1 VGVNLEKAEPVVGHC
16 TGNLLSCLVIRVRRY
31 HESGAVDEHVDPTD
45 VSECLGDH
53 GALLW
58 VDVEDPT
65 GEDIA
70 CLTQE
75 FHVHHLAAE
84 DLTEPAPRPRL
95 ALFDTHCLLS
105 VRDCIFDGERFSTRE
120 VDLVFGD
127 GWLLSLRNVGDEG
140 EPPMPVDDV
149 VQRFERSRK
158 LDGATDEGF
167 LLFVFL
173 DTIVDRFFDV
183 SDAVEERLEAVE
195 DDIFGDPSG
204 VPSAAAPADRRI
216 TEQLYR
222 LRHDLI
228 GYRRVVSPLRD
239 ALNPMLRNEVGFL
252 GDVAVLHLR
261 DVYDHVLR
269 AVELSEAHRDLL
281 TGALD
286 AHLSLVSNRMNLV
299 MKRATSWGA
308 VLVCCTLVAG
318 IYGMNFKHMPE
329 LGWQVGYPLALAL
342 MVLISGGLYVTFKR
356 RDWL

>member
-1 VGVNLEKAEPVVGHC
+1 MVG
-16 TGNLLSCLVIRVRRY
+16 LVIRVRRY
-31 HESGAVDEHVDPTD
+31 HESGAVDEEVDPAN
-45 VSECLGDH
+45 VSDCLGEP

-65 GEDIA
+65 GDDIQ
-70 CLTQE
+70 CLTEE
-75 FHVHHLAAE
+75 FGVHHLAVE

-95 ALFDTHCLLS
+95 AMFDTHFLLS
-105 VRDCIFDGERFSTRE
+105 VRDCLFDGEGGFSTRE
-120 VDLVFGD
+120 VHLLFGD
-127 GWLLSLRNVGDEG
+127 GWLLSVRKPGEDGD
-140 EPPMPVDDV
+140 PPMPTKDV
-149 VQRFERSRK
+149 VERFERTRR

-183 SDAVEERLEAVE
+183 SDAVEDRLEAIE
-195 DDIFGDPSG
+195 DDIFADPNRLKSSG
-204 VPSAAAPADRRI
+204 PADRSI
-216 TEQLYR
+216 TERLYR

-228 GYRRVVSPLRD
+228 AYRRVVSPLRD
-239 ALNPMLRNEVGFL
+239 ALNPLLRNEVDFL
-252 GDVAVLHLR
+252 GAAAVLHLR

-269 AVELSEAHRDLL
+269 AVEVSESHRDLL

-299 MKRATSWGA
+299 MKRATSWA
-308 VLVCCTLVAG
+308 AILVCATLVAG

-329 LGWQVGYPLALAL
+329 LDWRVGYPMALGM
-342 MVLISGGLYVTFKR
+342 MVLISVVLYFTFKR

>member
-1 VGVNLEKAEPVVGHC
+1 
-16 TGNLLSCLVIRVRRY
+16 VIRVRRY
-31 HESGAVDEHVDPTD
+31 HESGAFDEELDPTD
-45 VSECLGDH
+45 VSDCLGQR

-65 GEDIA
+65 GDDID

-95 ALFDTHCLLS
+95 AMFDSHFLLS
-105 VRDCIFDGERFSTRE
+105 VRDCVFDGERFSSRE
-120 VDLVFGD
+120 VDLLFGD
-127 GWLLSLRNVGDEG
+127 GWLISLRKTGDRGEG
-140 EPPMPVDDV
+140 PMPVKDV
-149 VQRFERSRK
+149 VERFERTRK

-173 DTIVDRFFDV
+173 DTIIDRFFDI
-183 SDAVEERLEAVE
+183 SDAVEDRLEAIE
-195 DDIFGDPSG
+195 DDIFGDPAAPG
-204 VPSAAAPADRRI
+204 AVPAGAPADRSI
-216 TEQLYR
+216 TERLYR

-228 GYRRVVSPLRD
+228 GFRRVVSPLRD
-239 ALNPMLRNEVGFL
+239 AINPLLRNEVGFL
-252 GDVAVLHLR
+252 GEAAVLHLR
-261 DVYDHVLR
+261 DVYDHVVR

-308 VLVCCTLVAG
+308 ILVSATLVAG
-318 IYGMNFKHMPE
+318 VYGMNFKDMPE
-329 LGWQVGYPLALAL
+329 LDWRFGYPMAVGM
-342 MVLISGGLYVTFKR
+342 MVLIAAVLYVTFKR

>member
-1 VGVNLEKAEPVVGHC
+1 
-16 TGNLLSCLVIRVRRY
+16 VIRVRRY
-31 HESGAVDEHVDPTD
+31 HPSGDFDEHIDPAD
-45 VSECLGDH
+45 VSDCLGDK

-58 VDVEDPT
+58 VDVEEPT
-65 GEDIA
+65 DEDIA
-70 CLTQE
+70 CLTEE
-75 FHVHHLAAE
+75 FHVHHLAAQ
-84 DLTEPAPRPRL
+84 DLTESTPRPRL
-95 ALFDTHCLLS
+95 AMFDSHFLLS
-105 VRDCIFDGERFSTRE
+105 VRDCLFEAERFSSRE

-127 GWLLSLRNVGDEG
+127 GWLLSLRKRGERDE
-140 EPPMPVDDV
+140 PAMPVKDV
-149 VQRFERSRK
+149 LERFERARR

-183 SDAVEERLEAVE
+183 SDAVEARLEAVE
-195 DDIFGDPSG
+195 EEIFGDPDG
-204 VPSAAAPADRRI
+204 AAVTAGAAANRTI
-216 TEQLYR
+216 TEKLYR

-228 GYRRVVSPLRD
+228 GFRRVVSPLRD
-239 ALNPMLRNEVGFL
+239 AVNPLLRKEVGFL
-252 GDVAVLHLR
+252 SDPAVLHLR

-308 VLVCCTLVAG
+308 ILVCATLVAG

-329 LGWQVGYPLALAL
+329 LDWRLGYPLALGMMGL
-342 MVLISGGLYVTFKR
+342 ISMVLYVMFKR
-356 RDWL
+356 KDWL

>member
-1 VGVNLEKAEPVVGHC
+1 
-16 TGNLLSCLVIRVRRY
+16 VIRVRRY

-65 GEDIA
+65 GDDIA
-70 CLTQE
+70 CLTEE

-84 DLTEPAPRPRL
+84 DMTEPAPRPRL
-95 ALFDTHCLLS
+95 ALFDTHFLLS

-120 VDLVFGD
+120 VDLLFGD
-127 GWLLSLRNVGDEG
+127 GWLLSLRNVGDNG
-140 EPPMPVDDV
+140 EPPMPVDEV

-195 DDIFGDPSG
+195 EEIFGDPSG

-216 TEQLYR
+216 TEKLYR

-239 ALNPMLRNEVGFL
+239 ALNPLLRNEVGFL

-308 VLVCCTLVAG
+308 ILVCSTLVAG

-329 LGWQVGYPLALAL
+329 LSWQFGYPLALAL
-342 MVLISGGLYVTFKR
+342 MVLISGGLYVTFRR

>member
-1 VGVNLEKAEPVVGHC
+1 M
-16 TGNLLSCLVIRVRRY
+16 IRVRRY
-31 HESGAVDEHVDPTD
+31 HESGSVDDQVDPTD
-45 VSECLGDH
+45 VSECLGQR

-58 VDVEDPT
+58 VDVEDPS
-65 GEDIA
+65 GDDID

-75 FHVHHLAAE
+75 FGVHHLAAE

-95 ALFDTHCLLS
+95 AMFDSHFLLS
-105 VRDCIFDGERFSTRE
+105 ARDVTFDGEQFSSRE
-120 VDLVFGD
+120 VDLLFGD
-127 GWLLSLRNVGDEG
+127 GWLISLRKPGDAG
-140 EPPMPVDDV
+140 QAPMPVKDV
-149 VQRFERSRK
+149 LERFERARK

-183 SDAVEERLEAVE
+183 SDAVEDRLEAIE
-195 DDIFGDPSG
+195 DDIFRDPTDPKA
-204 VPSAAAPADRRI
+204 VDAEAPADRAI
-216 TEQLYR
+216 TERLYR

-239 ALNPMLRNEVGFL
+239 AVNPLLRNEVGFL
-252 GDVAVLHLR
+252 SDPAVLHLR

-299 MKRATSWGA
+299 MKQATSWGA
-308 VLVCCTLVAG
+308 ILVSSTLVAG

-329 LGWQVGYPLALAL
+329 LAWYYGYPTALTLMAL
-342 MVLISGGLYVTFKR
+342 IAGALYVMFKR

>member
-1 VGVNLEKAEPVVGHC
+1 
-16 TGNLLSCLVIRVRRY
+16 VIRVRRY
-31 HESGAVDEHVDPTD
+31 HESGTVDDQVDPAD
-45 VSECLGDH
+45 VSECLEER

-58 VDVEDPT
+58 VDVEDPSDA
-65 GEDIA
+65 DIE
-70 CLTQE
+70 CLTEE

-95 ALFDTHCLLS
+95 AMFDTHFLLS
-105 VRDCIFDGERFSTRE
+105 ARDVTFDGERFSSRE
-120 VDLVFGD
+120 VDLLFGD
-127 GWLLSLRNVGDEG
+127 GWLISLRNQGDDG
-140 EPPMPVDDV
+140 QPPMPVQDV
-149 VQRFERSRK
+149 VDRFERARK

-183 SDAVEERLEAVE
+183 SDAVEDRLEAIE
-195 DDIFGDPSG
+195 DDIFRDPSEPG
-204 VPSAAAPADRRI
+204 AVGAEAPADRSI
-216 TEQLYR
+216 TERLYR

-239 ALNPMLRNEVGFL
+239 AVNPLLRNEVGFL
-252 GDVAVLHLR
+252 SDAALLHLR

-308 VLVCCTLVAG
+308 ILVSSTLVAG

-329 LGWQVGYPLALAL
+329 LAWYYGYPSALAL
-342 MVLISGGLYVTFKR
+342 MALIAAALYVVFKR

>member
-1 VGVNLEKAEPVVGHC
+1 M
-16 TGNLLSCLVIRVRRY
+16 IRVRRY
-31 HESGAVDEHVDPTD
+31 QESGAVDEHIDPTD

-65 GEDIA
+65 ADDIA
-70 CLTQE
+70 CLTEE
-75 FHVHHLAAE
+75 FGVHHLAAE

-95 ALFDTHCLLS
+95 AMFDSHFVLS
-105 VRDCIFDGERFSTRE
+105 IRDCMFDHEQFSTRE
-120 VDLVFGD
+120 VNLVFGD
-127 GWLLSLRNVGDEG
+127 GWLLSLRKVGDRG
-140 EPPMPVDDV
+140 EAPMPVDDV
-149 VQRFERSRK
+149 VQRFERTRK

-183 SDAVEERLEAVE
+183 SDAVEERLEAIE
-195 DDIFGDPSG
+195 DIIFADPDGEATRSR
-204 VPSAAAPADRRI
+204 APADRTI
-216 TEQLYR
+216 TEKLYR

-228 GYRRVVSPLRD
+228 AYRRVVSPLRD
-239 ALNPMLRNEVGFL
+239 AVNPLLRNEVGFL
-252 GDVAVLHLR
+252 GDAAVLHLR

-308 VLVCCTLVAG
+308 ILVCATLVAG

-329 LGWQVGYPLALAL
+329 LRWQVGYPLALAV

-356 RDWL
+356 KDWL

>member
-1 VGVNLEKAEPVVGHC
+1 
-16 TGNLLSCLVIRVRRY
+16 VIRVRRY
-31 HESGAVDEHVDPTD
+31 HESGSVDDQLDPSD
-45 VSECLGDH
+45 VSECLGER

-58 VDVEDPT
+58 VDVEDPS
-65 GEDIA
+65 GADID

-95 ALFDTHCLLS
+95 AMFDSHFLLS
-105 VRDCIFDGERFSTRE
+105 ARDVTFDGERFSSRE
-120 VDLVFGD
+120 VDLLFGD
-127 GWLLSLRNVGDEG
+127 GWLISLRKPGDG
-140 EPPMPVDDV
+140 GQAPMPVKDV
-149 VQRFERSRK
+149 VERFERARK

-183 SDAVEERLEAVE
+183 SDAVEERLEAIE
-195 DDIFGDPSG
+195 DIIFADPDG
-204 VPSAAAPADRRI
+204 EAATARAPADRSI
-216 TEQLYR
+216 TEKLYR

-228 GYRRVVSPLRD
+228 AFRRVVSPLRD
-239 ALNPMLRNEVGFL
+239 AVNPLLRNEVGFL
-252 GDVAVLHLR
+252 GDAAVLHLR

-308 VLVCCTLVAG
+308 ILVCATLVAG

-329 LGWQVGYPLALAL
+329 LDWTFGYPLALGV
-342 MVLISGGLYVTFKR
+342 MVLIAGGLYVMFKKK
-356 RDWL
+356 DWL

>member
-1 VGVNLEKAEPVVGHC
+1 
-16 TGNLLSCLVIRVRRY
+16 VIRVRRY
-31 HESGAVDEHVDPTD
+31 QESGEVHEHLDPAD

-65 GEDIA
+65 ADDIA
-70 CLTQE
+70 CLTEE

-95 ALFDTHCLLS
+95 AMFDTHYLLS
-105 VRDCIFDGERFSTRE
+105 VRDCIFEGGQFSTRE
-120 VDLVFGD
+120 VDLLFGD
-127 GWLLSLRNVGDEG
+127 GWLLSIRNVGDGG
-140 EPPMPVDDV
+140 EPPMPVDEV
-149 VQRFERSRK
+149 VQRFERARK
-158 LDGATDEGF
+158 LGGATDEGF

-183 SDAVEERLEAVE
+183 SDAVEERLEAIE
-195 DDIFGDPSG
+195 DDIFFDPDG
-204 VPSAAAPADRRI
+204 RAVSARAPADRSV
-216 TEQLYR
+216 TERLYR

-239 ALNPMLRNEVGFL
+239 AVNPLTRNEVGFL
-252 GDVAVLHLR
+252 GEAAVLHLR
-261 DVYDHVLR
+261 DVYDHVVR
-269 AVELSEAHRDLL
+269 AIELAEAHRDLL
-281 TGALD
+281 NGALD

-308 VLVCCTLVAG
+308 ILVCATLVAG

-329 LGWQVGYPLALAL
+329 LNWIFGYPVALGTMA
-342 MVLISGGLYVTFKR
+342 LISTLLYVTFSRK
-356 RDWL
+356 DWL

>member
-1 VGVNLEKAEPVVGHC
+1 M
-16 TGNLLSCLVIRVRRY
+16 IRVRRY
-31 HESGAVDEHVDPTD
+31 HESGTVDEEVDPTD
-45 VSECLGDH
+45 VSDCLGQP

-58 VDVEDPT
+58 VDVQDPT
-65 GEDIA
+65 GDDIT
-70 CLTQE
+70 CLTEE
-75 FHVHHLAAE
+75 FGVHHLAVE

-95 ALFDTHCLLS
+95 AMFDTHFLLS
-105 VRDCIFDGERFSTRE
+105 VRDCLFDGEGGFSTRE
-120 VDLVFGD
+120 VDLLFGD
-127 GWLLSLRNVGDEG
+127 GWLLSVRKPGEEGD
-140 EPPMPVDDV
+140 PPMPVNDV
-149 VQRFERSRK
+149 VERFERTRR

-183 SDAVEERLEAVE
+183 SDAVEDRLEEIE
-195 DDIFGDPSG
+195 DDIFADPTRVRSSG
-204 VPSAAAPADRRI
+204 PADRSV
-216 TEQLYR
+216 TERLYR

-239 ALNPMLRNEVGFL
+239 AVNPLLRNEVDFL
-252 GDVAVLHLR
+252 GEAAVLHLR

-269 AVELSEAHRDLL
+269 AVEVSEAHRDLL

-299 MKRATSWGA
+299 MKRATSWA
-308 VLVCCTLVAG
+308 AILVCATLVAG

-329 LGWQVGYPLALAL
+329 LDWRFGYPLALGSMAL
-342 MVLISGGLYVTFKR
+342 IAVVLYFTFKR

>member
-1 VGVNLEKAEPVVGHC
+1 VQSNVVA
-16 TGNLLSCLVIRVRRY
+16 VIRVRRY
-31 HESGAVDEHVDPTD
+31 HHSGELDDELDPTD
-45 VSECLGDH
+45 VSECLGKP

-65 GEDIA
+65 HDDIA

-75 FHVHHLAAE
+75 FGVHHLAVE

-95 ALFDTHCLLS
+95 AMFNTHFLLS
-105 VRDCIFDGERFSTRE
+105 VRDCLFDGEGSFSTRE
-120 VDLVFGD
+120 VDLLFGD
-127 GWLLSLRNVGDEG
+127 GWLLSLRKPGDKG
-140 EPPMPVDDV
+140 EPAMPVKDV
-149 VQRFERSRK
+149 VERFERTRR

-183 SDAVEERLEAVE
+183 SDAVEERLEAIE
-195 DDIFGDPSG
+195 DEIFADPARVRSSG
-204 VPSAAAPADRRI
+204 PADRTI
-216 TEQLYR
+216 TERLYR

-228 GYRRVVSPLRD
+228 GFRRVVSPLRD
-239 ALNPMLRNEVGFL
+239 AVNPLLRNEVEFL
-252 GDVAVLHLR
+252 GDAAVLHLR

-269 AVELSEAHRDLL
+269 AVEMSEAHRDLL

-299 MKRATSWGA
+299 MKRATSWA
-308 VLVCCTLVAG
+308 AILVVPTLVAG
-318 IYGMNFKHMPE
+318 IYGMNFQHMPE
-329 LGWQVGYPLALAL
+329 LGWQEGYPLAIGT
-342 MVLISGGLYVTFKR
+342 MVLISAVLYVTIKR

>member
-1 VGVNLEKAEPVVGHC
+1 MQSNVAV
-16 TGNLLSCLVIRVRRY
+16 VIRVRRY
-31 HESGAVDEHVDPTD
+31 HESGAVDDQIDPTD
-45 VSECLGDH
+45 VSECLGDR

-65 GEDIA
+65 ADDIT

-75 FHVHHLAAE
+75 FGVHHLAAE

-95 ALFDTHCLLS
+95 AMFDTHFLLS
-105 VRDCIFDGERFSTRE
+105 VRDCMFDDEAFASRE
-120 VDLVFGD
+120 VDLLFGD
-127 GWLLSLRNVGDEG
+127 GWLISLRKVGDRG
-140 EPPMPVDDV
+140 EAPMPVDEV
-149 VQRFERSRK
+149 VGRFERTRK

-183 SDAVEERLEAVE
+183 SDAVEERLEAIE
-195 DDIFGDPSG
+195 DIIFADPDG
-204 VPSAAAPADRRI
+204 EVASARAPADRSI
-216 TEQLYR
+216 TEKLYR

-239 ALNPMLRNEVGFL
+239 AVNPLLRNEVEFL
-252 GDVAVLHLR
+252 GEVAVIHLR
-261 DVYDHVLR
+261 DVFDHVVR

-281 TGALD
+281 NGALD

-308 VLVCCTLVAG
+308 ILVSATLVAG
-318 IYGMNFKHMPE
+318 VYGMNFRHMPE
-329 LGWQVGYPLALAL
+329 LEWVGGYPFALAL
-342 MVLISGGLYVTFKR
+342 MALSVSVPFWLFYRRGGMR
-356 RDWL
+356 

>member
-1 VGVNLEKAEPVVGHC
+1 
-16 TGNLLSCLVIRVRRY
+16 VIRVRRY
-31 HESGAVDEHVDPTD
+31 HESGSVDDQLDPSD
-45 VSECLGDH
+45 VSECLGER

-58 VDVEDPT
+58 VDVEDPS
-65 GEDIA
+65 GADID

-95 ALFDTHCLLS
+95 AMFDSHFLLS
-105 VRDCIFDGERFSTRE
+105 ARDVTFDGERFSSRE
-120 VDLVFGD
+120 VDLLFGD
-127 GWLLSLRNVGDEG
+127 GWLISLRKPGDG
-140 EPPMPVDDV
+140 GQAPMPVKDV
-149 VQRFERSRK
+149 VERFERARK

-183 SDAVEERLEAVE
+183 SDAVEDRLEAIE
-195 DDIFGDPSG
+195 DDIFRDPADPHG
-204 VPSAAAPADRRI
+204 VGAEAPADRSI
-216 TEQLYR
+216 TERLYR

-239 ALNPMLRNEVGFL
+239 AVNPLLRNEVGFL
-252 GDVAVLHLR
+252 SDAALLHLR

-299 MKRATSWGA
+299 MKQATSWGA
-308 VLVCCTLVAG
+308 ILVSSTLVAG

-329 LGWQVGYPLALAL
+329 LAWYYGYPTALTLMAL
-342 MVLISGGLYVTFKR
+342 IAAALYVMFKR

>member
-1 VGVNLEKAEPVVGHC
+1 MQSNVAV
-16 TGNLLSCLVIRVRRY
+16 VIRVRRY

-45 VSECLGDH
+45 VSECLGDQ

-65 GEDIA
+65 PDDIA
-70 CLTQE
+70 CLTEE
-75 FHVHHLAAE
+75 FGVHHLAAE

-95 ALFDTHCLLS
+95 AMFDTHFVLS

-120 VDLVFGD
+120 VNLVFAD
-127 GWLLSLRNVGDEG
+127 GWLLSLRKVGDDG
-140 EPPMPVDDV
+140 EAPMPVDEV
-149 VQRFERSRK
+149 VERFERTRK

-183 SDAVEERLEAVE
+183 SDAVEERLEAIE
-195 DDIFGDPSG
+195 DDIFSDPDG
-204 VPSAAAPADRRI
+204 APSSAPADRRI

-239 ALNPMLRNEVGFL
+239 AINPLLRNEVGFL
-252 GDVAVLHLR
+252 GDAAVLHLR

-308 VLVCCTLVAG
+308 ILVCATLVAG
-318 IYGMNFKHMPE
+318 IYGMNFTHMPE
-329 LGWQVGYPLALAL
+329 LNWYLGYPIALGL
-342 MVLISGGLYVTFKR
+342 MAAIAGALYVMFKKK
-356 RDWL
+356 DWL

>member
-1 VGVNLEKAEPVVGHC
+1 
-16 TGNLLSCLVIRVRRY
+16 VIRVRRY
-31 HESGAVDEHVDPTD
+31 HESGTVDDQVDPAN
-45 VSECLGDH
+45 VSDCLSER

-58 VDVEDPT
+58 VDVEDPSDA
-65 GEDIA
+65 DIE
-70 CLTQE
+70 CLTEE

-95 ALFDTHCLLS
+95 AMFDTHFVLS
-105 VRDCIFDGERFSTRE
+105 ARDVVFEGDEFRTRE
-120 VDLVFGD
+120 VDLLFGD
-127 GWLLSLRNVGDEG
+127 GWLISLRKKGEDGDA
-140 EPPMPVDDV
+140 PMPVKDV
-149 VQRFERSRK
+149 LDRFERARK

-183 SDAVEERLEAVE
+183 SDAVEDRLEAIE
-195 DDIFGDPSG
+195 DDIFGDPAAPDAVTS
-204 VPSAAAPADRRI
+204 AAPADRSI
-216 TEQLYR
+216 TERLYR

-239 ALNPMLRNEVGFL
+239 AVNPLLRNEVGFL
-252 GDVAVLHLR
+252 SDAAVLHLR

-299 MKRATSWGA
+299 MKQATSWGA
-308 VLVCCTLVAG
+308 ILVSSTLVAG

-329 LGWQVGYPLALAL
+329 LDWYFGYPMALVL
-342 MVLISGGLYVTFKR
+342 MVGIAAALYVMFKR